1 MMDNKINDTDI
12 EELKIRFNQA
22 KDYKMRWLA
31 LYQGLYQYVIP
42 AQNAYNELFNYVD
55 VGMPTNQ
62 QIWDE
67 TAMECSFQYANELKY
82 LLIPDDR
89 AWGKIELDPYK
100 FDESEIEKWQ
110 PTVDTVNERVM
121 FYLRQSNF
129 SRAASSSLMDLAGG
143 TGALWIDTPSAENP
157 LNFVSIPSICV
168 FPEFSVGDS
177 IDNCFFTKKM
187 SGREILREFP
197 KYDGILLKTLYDNLN
212 ENYLV
217 NYGQIKVSDNL
228 YYYYGVLNDDMDHL
242 LFNMNSEYK
251 RLIVFRD
258 RVRPGEVEGR
268 GPGINMLPTIMD
280 VNKTME
286 ARTKSMDFKA
296 NPPLFIDTDT
306 YFNPYSVR
314 RWSGT
319 TIPRRPG
326 GRNPIEQMVTPD
338 FPDVM
343 RHVFDCRDRIRIAF
357 RVDPL
362 GEINSPV
369 RTAEEISIRE
379 ARAQKDA
386 ITDISRLINE
396 LPGPVFMVAAYIL
409 NNFGRLTKNAKKI
422 PDFNPTAFRFVFSS
436 PLMDIQKNAE
446 LTKLQACLQLKQQY
460 FGEGAVV
467 ATANHGEMSEYI
479 DSKLDIPSKLFKSS
493 GQINQMMAK
502 FSQMALQ
509 QQLPQSSTS
518 ASAASI
524 PPSNSGGIV

>member
-1 MMDNKINDTDI
+1 MKDKLKDINL
-12 EELKIRFNQA
+12 EELKIRFNQS

-42 AQNAYNELFNYVD
+42 AQNAYNELFNYSD
-55 VGMPTNQ
+55 VGMPVNQ

-67 TAMECSFQYANELKY
+67 TAMECSFQYANEIKY

-100 FDESEIEKWQ
+100 FSKQKIESWQ
-110 PTVDTVNERVM
+110 PMVDTINERVM

-129 SRAASSSLMDLAGG
+129 ARAASSSLMDLAGG
-143 TGALWIDTPSAENP
+143 TGALWIDTPSEETP

-177 IDNCFFTKKM
+177 IDNCFFSKKM
-187 SGREILREFP
+187 SAREILREFP
-197 KYDGILLKTLYDNLN
+197 DYKGILLNTLYNKLN

-217 NYGQIKVSDNL
+217 NYGQIKLEDDL

-242 LFNMNSEYK
+242 LFEMTSAYK
-251 RLIVFRD
+251 RLIIFRD

-268 GPGINMLPTIMD
+268 GPGINMLPTIID
-280 VNKTME
+280 LNKTME

-296 NPPLFIDTDT
+296 NPPLFIDTDS

-319 TIPRRPG
+319 QIPRRPN
-326 GRNPIEQMVTPD
+326 GRNPIEHMQTPE

-343 RHVFDCRDRIRIAF
+343 HHVLDCRDRIRIAF

-396 LPGPVFMVAAYIL
+396 LPGPVFMIAASIL
-409 NNFGRLTKNAKKI
+409 NEFGYITEDRKTI
-422 PDFNPTAFRFVFSS
+422 PDFMPSAYRFVYSS

-479 DSKLDIPSKLFKSS
+479 DSKLDIPSKLFKNS
-493 GQINQMMAK
+493 GQINNMMSK

-509 QQLPQSSTS
+509 QQLPQASTTAQ
-518 ASAASI
+518 ASVA
-524 PPSNSGGIV
+524 PSNPGGIV